1 VRGAGLEI
9 DRRGASLQSLGS
21 SGQMRMRRQARP
33 VNEDARRS
41 DAWRSRLVFRQAKI
55 LAREP
60 HPFLHWQVKLA
71 GSARDSCHCF
81 AGKSAFHP
89 GQPRRDSRPR
99 FNAVLKQIRQDRVS
113 ASSSRKQMDVHDT
126 IRLLVHLRNS
136 PDLKL
141 RAIVRELIRADIRKA
156 RLSSTAFASFRGT
169 QRRPHSRSAGGR
181 FSAASWR
188 SMPST

>member
-1 VRGAGLEI
+1 
-9 DRRGASLQSLGS
+9 
-21 SGQMRMRRQARP
+21 
-33 VNEDARRS
+33 
-41 DAWRSRLVFRQAKI
+41 
-55 LAREP
+55 
-60 HPFLHWQVKLA
+60 
-71 GSARDSCHCF
+71 
-81 AGKSAFHP
+81 
-89 GQPRRDSRPR
+89 
-99 FNAVLKQIRQDRVS
+99 
-113 ASSSRKQMDVHDT
+113 MDVHDT